1 MKIWHKFPIDVVN
14 FWLITIF
21 GIVIMLDPANN
32 YRLKIPFFGLALL
45 GALLTINRKVN
56 TLCYLF
62 IVVGLLYTVYGLLIC
77 LIGGESISVDYQVAH
92 IQLVFMSLL
101 IIPMSR
107 LSVDEILKMNY
118 IVGLILATVIN
129 CLFLASSISPEFSL
143 FLYQTN
149 MDDQAIPTIL
159 ISKRTFLGITIVAF
173 FYKTA
178 PFLFFASIYKFNH
191 ASRFRDY
198 ILAIFLIF
206 PVFITGSRTP
216 MLCGLCVLIYWL
228 ITTRP
233 FSPRMKLFIIS
244 TFVVLG
250 VTLIYFLMIDK
261 SDGSAA
267 VKGGNMM
274 TYINDIFSPHGF
286 LTGWG
291 IGSEFMDVR
300 GHLASHSEISYFDI
314 LRMWGLVFGSIY
326 IIFLFYPVSTIFH
339 TKNKDIKDYMAAY
352 FLYLVL
358 AGTNPFIFASTG
370 WFIILTSYC
379 ILMKSMS
386 KISDFNNNST
396 ISHDLSLPGHI

>member
-1 MKIWHKFPIDVVN
+1 MNIRYKFSIDIVN

-32 YRLKIPFFGLALL
+32 FRLKIPFFGLAII
-45 GALLTINRKVN
+45 GTLLTINRKVN
-56 TLCYLF
+56 KICYVF
-62 IVVGLLYTVYGLLIC
+62 IAVALLYTVYGILIC
-77 LIGGESISVDYQVAH
+77 LIGGEPMSADYQIAH

-107 LSVDEILKMNY
+107 LNMDEILKMNY
-118 IVGLILATVIN
+118 IEGLILATVIN
-129 CLFLASSISPEFSL
+129 CLFLVSSISPEFSL

-159 ISKRTFLGITIVAF
+159 MSRRTFLGVTIVAF

-178 PFLFFASIYKFNH
+178 PFLFFASIYKLCH

-198 ILAIFLIF
+198 LIAIFLIY

-216 MLCGLCVLIYWL
+216 ILCGVCILIYWL

-233 FSPRMKLFIIS
+233 ISPRMKLFIIS
-244 TFVVLG
+244 TFTVIG
-250 VTLIYFLMIDK
+250 VTFIYFLMIDK

-274 TYINDIFSPHGF
+274 TYINDIFSTSKF

-291 IGSEFMDVR
+291 VGSEFIDVR
-300 GHLASHSEISYFDI
+300 GYLASHSEISYFDI

-326 IIFLFYPVSTIFH
+326 IIFLFYPISTFFY
-339 TKNKDIKDYMAAY
+339 TKNKDIRAYMAAY
-352 FLYLVL
+352 FLYLVM

-370 WFIILTSYC
+370 WFIIMTAYC
-379 ILMKSMS
+379 IYIKSQ
-386 KISDFNNNST
+386 KKCVNNYGNND
-396 ISHDLSLPGHI
+396 ICLHSHI